1 MGKPMLEELTIE
13 RLSYG
18 DEAVAHLSDGRV
30 AFIEGACPGD
40 RVRVDIT
47 EGKERFVRGHVTDII
62 EASPDRVDPRAPFE
76 IECGTCGW
84 QHVAYERQLIE
95 KRDNIV
101 AQLVK
106 VAHVDAERAQSIVAP
121 CIPSDRPWGYRN
133 KLEFACATDA
143 SGFTMGYHR
152 KGADGIA
159 SPKEFP
165 LGSHALAKAP
175 KAVRGALRFLAGNN
189 DLGIYRVG
197 IRGSMRTKSLE
208 VALWTEGG
216 NFPRVAVAGTLARA
230 LKASSIVRVAT
241 GGPQGARKVKG
252 VEVLHGT
259 GYWKER
265 LCQQSFKITAPSF
278 FQVNTEQAE
287 RLVET
292 TLEALDVREG
302 DEVADLYCGVG
313 TFTIPLARTGA
324 HVYGVE
330 SYSSSVRDLRR
341 VAEETELDIDVIGG
355 DAARELP
362 MLGHLD
368 TVLVD
373 PPRAGLDASLVK
385 SIAEAGPTKVAY
397 VSCDPATWARDVAR
411 FEAQGY
417 ELERATP
424 VDLFPQT
431 YHVETTSILRRIR
444 NNYT

>member
-133 KLEFACATDA
+133 KLEFACA
-143 SGFTMGYHR
+143 
-152 KGADGIA
+152 
-159 SPKEFP
+159 
-165 LGSHALAKAP
+165 GS
-175 KAVRGALRFLAGNN
+175 N

-252 VEVLHGT
+252 MEVLHGT

-265 LCQQSFKITAPSF
+265 LCQQSFKIAAPSF

-292 TLEALDVREG
+292 TLEALGVREG

-368 TVLVD
+368 AVLVD

-397 VSCDPATWARDVAR
+397 VSCDPATWSRDMAR

-417 ELERATP
+417 ELARATP

-431 YHVETTSILRRIR
+431 YHVETTSLLIR
-444 NNYT
+444 K